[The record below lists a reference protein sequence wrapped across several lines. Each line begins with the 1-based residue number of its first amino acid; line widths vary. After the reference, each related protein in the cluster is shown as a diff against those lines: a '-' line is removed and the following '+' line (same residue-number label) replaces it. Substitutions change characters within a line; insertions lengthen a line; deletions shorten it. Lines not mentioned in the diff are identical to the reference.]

1 MYRGSRLA
9 AMFLLLL
16 TGAPMAAIGLGLL
29 PGAIAPGSG
38 WVLVPLAVAFAV
50 AHFVALVGIARGRA
64 WARTLA
70 ISVAEFGGGLSIAAA
85 VAVLLGASLFGAAEA
100 MATVFGLAA
109 WMTTMY
115 ALVGITAGRIQ
126 LAGWARRSHWWPNP
140 LLRAP
145 A

>member
-9 AMFLLLL
+9 AMFFLLL

-29 PGAIAPGSG
+29 PAAIAPGSG

-50 AHFVALVGIARGRA
+50 AHFVALVGIAGGRA

-85 VAVLLGASLFGAAEA
+85 VAVLLGASVFGAAEVR
-100 MATVFGLAA
+100 ATVFGLAA
-109 WMTTMY
+109 WMIAMY

-126 LAGWARRSHWWPNP
+126 FAGWARRSHWWPNP